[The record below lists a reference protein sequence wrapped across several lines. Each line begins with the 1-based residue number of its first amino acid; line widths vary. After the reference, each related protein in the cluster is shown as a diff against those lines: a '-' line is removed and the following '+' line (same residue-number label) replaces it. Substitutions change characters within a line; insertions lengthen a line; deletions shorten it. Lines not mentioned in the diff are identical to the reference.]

1 MTYFESLIGELRNR
15 SARAIQSLLALKHPA
30 LRDHLTQQLMREPG
44 QKGAILADPVFEPTF
59 SWRKSEESLGTL
71 EGSLLHPSLVRNMVT
86 PLSSTNVD
94 PFPRDRKVYSHQ
106 LEAWKILGGEKPKSL
121 VVTSGTGSGKTE
133 CFMVPVLDS
142 LARDAA
148 RNGTLQGVQALMI
161 YPLNALISS
170 QQNRLDAWTDG
181 FDGKVR
187 YCLYTGALNTTV
199 KKGSSQTSRGH
210 VPDRKS
216 LRESAPPLLVTN
228 ATMLEYMLV
237 RKDDA
242 PILEQSA
249 GKLRWIILDEAH
261 TYVGSQAA
269 EMALLLRRVMYA
281 FKVEPKDV
289 RFVATSA
296 TFGSD
301 QKTIDS
307 LKLFL
312 AHMAGVDIS
321 QIEVV
326 QGHREVPILPLAS
339 SEQDLNFNDI
349 AAIDAGQVASPKRYE
364 ALANHPLARA
374 LRSAFITESG
384 TQVNKLS
391 SLSTTFSGTVP
402 SESLLAWLSVLSGTQ
417 MPDGIDDPF
426 FLPLRLHLF
435 HDVLQGL
442 QVCVD
447 RACPA
452 KANTP
457 LADSEWPYG
466 MVHSSDRTEC
476 SCGAPVVSLVSCT
489 SCNEAFLLGRQ
500 TKNGNVS
507 SVSRDAVD
515 EFALDLDRETDDEEE
530 DQVPLPS
537 GGGQRWL
544 IVNRK
549 AQLDTEDRWLDREEH
564 RLCDHQPEGDAALL
578 EILVLA
584 GSDQCPCCKD
594 EAPQN
599 VLFRSAVIG
608 TPLLLSTVI
617 PALLEFCP
625 ADKNGAFTKPFSGR
639 KMISFT
645 DSRQGTARIAAKL
658 QQDSERLR
666 VRSLIYHH
674 LLNEDTGGQLPPDEE
689 AELAELI
696 ADEER
701 DLLSVRDKRQLQK
714 LRDTKAK
721 LQSGAVLSWDQLC
734 RMLAMSQDVGGGI
747 LTYYTKLAD
756 ELFAADVGAT
766 DLAGIFLAREFMRRP
781 KARNNLESMGLVEI
795 VYPQLG
801 AVTAPTGWPGTDT
814 DWRAY
819 LKVLLDFFVR
829 ENTYVR
835 ILPEW
840 QRFIGTRF
848 MAKSLLSPQTE
859 ALDAGSKRLYRI
871 WPSVKVGRKRQSRPI
886 NLLCDAFGL
895 SPDTSADKLDY
906 FLQEAWEALTD
917 TTKLLTGE
925 ARGVQLDLNKL
936 HFRLS
941 STVWQCPVTRKFLD
955 TVFANLSPYGAAGS
969 QNSAVPLPQFQIPK
983 YPHSNAGAKTD
994 VERIA
999 EARQWLV
1006 TDSTVKA
1013 LLDEGL
1019 WSDLHDRIIE
1029 SAPFFRAAE
1038 HSAQQKDLTLRDYEK
1053 QFSEGQINLLSCST
1067 TMEMGIDIS
1076 GISAV
1081 ANNNVPPQ
1089 PANYLQRAGR
1099 AGRRGEGRAI
1109 ALTVCR
1115 RTPHD
1120 QHIFAKP
1127 DWPFVTDMVVPKVSL
1142 RSPDLITR
1150 HLNAFLLAYWLKEV
1164 LGYEELRSMTVG
1176 SFFTCNDQESGHSA
1190 SLAERFSYWCRHDA
1204 PTLEPVS
1211 RQLKA
1216 LVDSTVLALTTPE
1229 VLSRRT
1235 ADGIANITESWLKE
1249 YEYAMQEKAY
1259 FEGENEAKS
1268 AALRALMAQL
1278 DLLTGAYL
1286 LKELATRRFLPGYGF
1301 PTDIVTFNPIYKAPR
1316 AKGKG
1321 VSQREDK
1328 WGQSRDLPSRDRITG
1343 LREYAPGAEIVLD
1356 GLVYRSQGLTLNWK
1370 LPATQDDVKE
1380 AQMFKWAWRCNACGA
1395 TGSTFMLEPSNC
1407 ECCGSDLKKSEVW
1420 RYLVPNGFAVVF
1432 GDLPHTDVDH
1442 PTYVPIQPARLSV
1455 NEPWVPLANPANGFF
1470 RASDKAHMFHHTAG
1484 AFDTG
1489 FALCLEC
1496 GLAEPM
1502 LSTPDPDVPEGEST
1516 LPGIFRSASR
1526 AHRRL
1531 RGGKYDDKPEPCP
1544 GHTNR
1549 WKIQSNVR
1557 LGHDGET
1564 DAIELLLRNP
1574 TTGAWLRDK
1583 VAAFTISVALR
1594 EAIAKATGVLPEELG
1609 FSTRQVEWEGQAV
1622 QLVQV
1627 FDQRSGGYATQAALE
1642 INTSEIWHDVEK
1654 TLNCPHCQSAC
1665 ENCLVGFDTRFDADK
1680 LDRLRALEWINA
1692 AWRNGLSLPDDEKA
1706 FGPGSVA
1713 ETTSLL
1719 EAVAMHLAKH
1729 GSGTVNLYLQGTPEQ
1744 WDLALASTLL
1754 DRVASWCA
1762 GKLSV
1767 RLIATAGT
1775 LEQLGEGN
1783 RYRLAALVDSGASYG
1798 EVPRSYMMSGN
1809 THFSLVSL
1817 ELPDS
1822 MVAWASKAESLGIPV
1837 DSWARNVDGYL
1848 IVRGNPDHSA
1858 TKPHNFAATEIR
1870 PVSGDAEVD
1879 IAPTDLD
1886 GKLIGFG
1893 KQFWSLLTNR
1903 SPALRAAFAQQ
1914 DVLECIEYSDRYIR
1928 NPFTVA
1934 LFVEVVDALRHA
1946 VTEATSSPRV
1956 IVKGQQY
1963 QSTFLAPT
1971 LLWHDWPSHE
1981 QRDEAMQAALEY
1993 VGFSS
1998 EVRSD
2003 LAIDH
2008 GRMLRLTFNSGRQI
2022 RVRLD
2027 MGFSYWRMDRQQ
2039 GQRYRNVFGFSEE
2052 TVRQGEALNRLDANV
2067 AVTER
2072 WNTQVFVRV

>member
-15 SARAIQSLLALKHPA
+15 STRAIQSLLALKHPA
-30 LRDHLTQQLMREPG
+30 LREHLTQLLLGEPG

-59 SWRKSEESLGTL
+59 GWRKSGESLGTL
-71 EGSLLHPSLVRNMVT
+71 EGNLLHPSLVRNMVS
-86 PLSSTNVD
+86 PLGSANVD
-94 PFPRDRKVYSHQ
+94 PFPRDRMVYSHQ
-106 LEAWKILGGEKPKSL
+106 LEAWQVLGGEKPKSL

-187 YCLYTGALNTTV
+187 YCLYTGALEKTV
-199 KKGSSQTSRGH
+199 KKGSSQTSKAH
-210 VPDRKS
+210 VVDRMS

-289 RFVATSA
+289 RFIATSA
-296 TFGSD
+296 TFGND
-301 QKTIDS
+301 QETIDS

-312 AHMAGVDIS
+312 ADMAGVDTT

-326 QGHREVPILPLAS
+326 QGHREVPTLPKPSSDQALA
-339 SEQDLNFNDI
+339 FNDI
-349 AAIDAGQVASPKRYE
+349 AAIDAGQVASAKRYE
-364 ALANHPLARA
+364 ALSSHPLARA
-374 LRSAFITESG
+374 IRSTFITETG
-384 TQVNKLS
+384 TQINKLS
-391 SLSTTFSGTVP
+391 SLSTTFSGLVP
-402 SESLLAWLSVLSGTQ
+402 PENLLAWLSILSGTQ
-417 MPDGIDDPF
+417 MPDGADEPF

-447 RACPA
+447 KACPA
-452 KANTP
+452 KANTR
-457 LADSEWPYG
+457 LADPTWPYG
-466 MVHSSDRTEC
+466 LVHTSDRTEC
-476 SCGAPVVSLVSCT
+476 LCGAPVVSLVSCT

-500 TKNGNVS
+500 TKDGGVS
-507 SVSRDAVD
+507 SVPRDAVD
-515 EFALDLDRETDDEEE
+515 EFALDLDRDTEDEDE
-530 DQVPLPS
+530 DEVEIA
-537 GGGQRWL
+537 GGGSQRWL
-544 IVNRK
+544 IVNRS
-549 AQLDTEDRWLDREEH
+549 AELETEPRWLDRKEH
-564 RLCDHQPEGDAALL
+564 RLCDHQPEGDAAQLD
-578 EILVLA
+578 ILVLV
-584 GSDQCPCCKD
+584 GSDQCPCCKA

-599 VLFRSAVIG
+599 HQFRSAVIG

-625 ADKNGAFTKPFSGR
+625 ADKKGALTKPFSGR
-639 KMISFT
+639 RMISFT

-674 LLNEDTGGQLPPDEE
+674 LLNEDPGGQLPPDEE
-689 AELAELI
+689 ADLAELI
-696 ADEER
+696 ADEKEDRLR
-701 DLLSVRDKRQLQK
+701 DRDIRNLQK
-714 LRDTKAK
+714 LRDKKAK

-734 RMLAMSQDVGGGI
+734 RMLAMSRDVGGGI

-756 ELFAADVGAT
+756 ELFSANVGASE
-766 DLAGIFLAREFMRRP
+766 LAGIFLAREFMRRP
-781 KARNNLESMGLVEI
+781 KARNNLETMGLVEI
-795 VYPQLG
+795 VYPQLA
-801 AVTAPTGWPGTDT
+801 AVTKAPMGWPGTDA

-829 ENTYVR
+829 ENTYVQ
-835 ILPEW
+835 IHPDW

-848 MAKSLLSPQTE
+848 MAKYLLSPHTE
-859 ALDAGSKRLYRI
+859 ALDAASKRQYRI
-871 WPSVKVGRKRQSRPI
+871 WPRVNVGRKRQSRPI

-895 SPDTSADKLDY
+895 SSDSSADKLNY
-906 FLQEAWEALTD
+906 FLEEAWRALTD

-955 TVFANLSPYGAAGS
+955 TVFVNLSPYGGAGS
-969 QNSAVPLPQFQIPK
+969 QNPSVHLPQFQIPR

-994 VERIA
+994 DERIA
-999 EARQWLV
+999 EARQWLA
-1006 TDSTVKA
+1006 TDPTVNA
-1013 LLDEGL
+1013 LQDDGL

-1029 SAPFFRAAE
+1029 SAPYFRAAE
-1038 HSAQQKDLTLRDYEK
+1038 HSAQQKDQTLRAYEK
-1053 QFSEGQINLLSCST
+1053 EFSEGQINLLSCST

-1089 PANYLQRAGR
+1089 PTNYLQRAGR

-1109 ALTVCR
+1109 ALTICR

-1120 QHIFAKP
+1120 QHVFAKP
-1127 DWPFVTDMVVPKVSL
+1127 DWPFVTEMVVPKVSL
-1142 RSPDLITR
+1142 RSADLITR

-1164 LGYEELRSMTVG
+1164 LGYEELRGMTVG
-1176 SFFTCNDQESGHSA
+1176 SFFTLDNQESEHSD
-1190 SLAERFSYWCRHDA
+1190 SLAARFSYWCRHDA
-1204 PTLEPVS
+1204 PTLKPVT
-1211 RQLKA
+1211 RQLRV
-1216 LVDSTVLALTTPE
+1216 LVDRTVLALTKPG

-1235 ADGIANITESWLKE
+1235 ADDITDITETWLKE

-1259 FEGENEAKS
+1259 FEGCNESKS

-1301 PTDIVTFNPIYKAPR
+1301 PTDIVTFNPIYKAP
-1316 AKGKG
+1316 KKSNGG
-1321 VSQREDK
+1321 WQREDK

-1356 GLVYRSQGLTLNWK
+1356 GLVYRSQGVTLNWK

-1407 ECCGSDLKKSEVW
+1407 ECCGSDLRRSEVW

-1432 GDLPHTDVDH
+1432 GTLPHTDVDH

-1455 NEPWVPLANPANGFF
+1455 NEPWVPLANPANGLF
-1470 RASDKAHMFHHTAG
+1470 RASDKSHMFHHTAG
-1484 AFDTG
+1484 AFNAG

-1496 GLAEPM
+1496 GLTEPM
-1502 LSTPDPDVPEGEST
+1502 LLNPDLDAPEGERT
-1516 LPGIFRSASR
+1516 LPTIFRSASR
-1526 AHRRL
+1526 PHQRL
-1531 RGGKYDDKPEPCP
+1531 RGGRNDSKPEPCP

-1549 WKIQSNVR
+1549 WKIQSDIR

-1594 EAIAKATGVLPEELG
+1594 EAIAKASGVLPEELG

-1622 QLVQV
+1622 QIVQV
-1627 FDQRSGGYATQAALE
+1627 FDQRSGGYTSQAALE
-1642 INTSEIWHDVEK
+1642 INTADIWSDVEK

-1665 ENCLVGFDTRFDADK
+1665 ENCLIGFDTRFDADN
-1680 LDRLRALEWINA
+1680 LDRLRALEWINSV
-1692 AWRNGLSLPDDEKA
+1692 WRHGLSLPEDEKA
-1706 FGPGSVA
+1706 FGPESAA
-1713 ETTSLL
+1713 ETTGLL
-1719 EAVAMHLAKH
+1719 EAVAMRLAKH
-1729 GSGTVNLYLQGTPEQ
+1729 GSGIVNVFLQGSPDQ
-1744 WDLALASTLL
+1744 WDLPLASTLV

-1762 GKLSV
+1762 EKLSV
-1767 RLIATAGT
+1767 RLIAAEGT
-1775 LEQLGEGN
+1775 LVLLDEGN

-1798 EVPRSYMMSGN
+1798 EVPRPQMMSGN
-1809 THFSLVSL
+1809 AHFNLVSL

-1822 MVAWASKAESLGIPV
+1822 TTAWASTAEALGIPV
-1837 DSWARNVDGYL
+1837 DSWARNIDGGL
-1848 IVRGNPDHSA
+1848 IVLGNPDQPG
-1858 TKPHNFAATEIR
+1858 TTPHNFAATEIR
-1870 PVSGDAEVD
+1870 PTAGDVEID
-1879 IAPTDLD
+1879 IAPTDVG
-1886 GKLIGFG
+1886 GKLVGFG
-1893 KQFWSLLTNR
+1893 RQFWSLLSER
-1903 SPALRAAFAQQ
+1903 SPALRTAFAQQ

-1934 LFVEVVDALRHA
+1934 LFVEVIDALRHA
-1946 VTEATSSPRV
+1946 VTETTSSPRV
-1956 IVKGQQY
+1956 IVTGQQY

-1993 VGFSS
+1993 VGFAA

-2008 GRMLRLTFNSGRQI
+2008 GRMLRLTFSSGRQV

-2052 TVRQGEALNRLDANV
+2052 PTRQGEALNRLDAS
-2067 AVTER
+2067 VTVSER
-2072 WNTQVFVRV
+2072 WHTQVFVRV